1 MPLPLAEM
9 KFSRHC
15 MELLRANSIAKAL
28 IADGTTGISKV
39 PVLYM
44 GGKRGARI

>member
-1 MPLPLAEM
+1 MPLPLAAM

-15 MELLRANSIAKAL
+15 MESLRANSIAKAL
-28 IADGTTGISKV
+28 LTEGMTGIWKA

-44 GGKRGARI
+44 AGKHAARI